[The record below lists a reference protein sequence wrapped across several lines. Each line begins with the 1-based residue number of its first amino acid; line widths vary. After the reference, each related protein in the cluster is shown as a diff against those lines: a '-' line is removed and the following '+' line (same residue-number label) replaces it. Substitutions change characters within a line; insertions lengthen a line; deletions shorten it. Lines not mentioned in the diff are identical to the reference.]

1 MKKVISLI
9 FAVLLLIGANFSA
22 MAYAENYDGTITA
35 GTASA
40 KPGETVDVTI
50 TLGEHPGLVSLQI
63 DVGYNADALTL
74 TGITDEGKLSTFES
88 DTSNLTANPYTL
100 TWNGDLLRANI
111 TYTGVITTLTFAVKE
126 NATPGDYDITIR
138 SYDAMNY
145 DMDDLYFENINGKV
159 TVTADIKPEVIEGVY
174 HENGEPV
181 HKGVVRMGDDL
192 YYVAS
197 NGIIAKNTTK
207 WIGENWTNGL
217 IEPGTYQ
224 LDENGKI
231 LPRNGI
237 IGERYYENNVEVHKG
252 VIEIDGDYYYIASG
266 GIVAKNTY
274 KWIGV
279 NWTNGLIE
287 PGTYQVDENGKIL
300 PRNGIIGERY
310 YENNV
315 EVHKGVIEI
324 DGDYYYIASGGI
336 VAKNTTK
343 WIGAN
348 WTNGL
353 LPAGTYQV
361 DENGK
366 IVMKNGIIGDRYYE
380 NNVEVHKGVIEIDGD
395 YYYIASGGR
404 VAKNTTK
411 WVGKNWTNGLIAPGI
426 YQIDEN
432 GIIVF

>member
-9 FAVLLLIGANFSA
+9 FAVLVLVGANLSV
-22 MAYAENYDGTITA
+22 MAFAENYNGTITA
-35 GTASA
+35 SEASA
-40 KPGETVDVTI
+40 KAGETVDVTVS
-50 TLGEHPGLVSLQI
+50 LNEHPGLVSLQI

-74 TGITDEGKLSTFES
+74 TGVTDAGKLSTFET

-145 DMDDLYFENINGKV
+145 DMDDLYFENTNGKI
-159 TVTADIKPEVIEGVY
+159 TVTSDYVEPVVEPEVIDGVY

-197 NGIIAKNTTK
+197 NGIIAKNTYK

-231 LPRNGI
+231 LPKNGI
-237 IGERYYENNVEVHKG
+237 INGVYYENGEEVHKG
-252 VIEIDGDYYYIASG
+252 LIRIDGDYYYVASG
-266 GIVAKNTY
+266 G
-274 KWIGV
+274 
-279 NWTNGLIE
+279 
-287 PGTYQVDENGKIL
+287 
-300 PRNGIIGERY
+300 R
-310 YENNV
+310 
-315 EVHKGVIEI
+315 
-324 DGDYYYIASGGI
+324 

-343 WIGAN
+343 WIGES

-361 DENGK
+361 DADGK
-366 IVMKNGIIGDRYYE
+366 VLLRNGIIGDRYYE
-380 NNVEVHKGVIEIDGD
+380 NNVEVHKGVVEIDGD
-395 YYYIASGGR
+395 YYYVASGGI
-404 VAKNTTK
+404 VTKNKIK
-411 WVGKNWTNGLIAPGI
+411 WIGTSWANGLIAPGI
-426 YQIDEN
+426 YNIDEN
-432 GIIVF
+432 GKIVF